1 MIFQLHP
8 QKNKIKRQEKENA
21 SVLPPLS
28 FPSLSSDQW
37 IRGALHCPRGAEVSA
52 RGSMAPFQSSFILE
66 RIKVNGRRI
75 RFKHQTVFN
84 ESWNTATLLWQ
95 PSG

>member
-8 QKNKIKRQEKENA
+8 QKKKKTGKRKCLRA
-21 SVLPPLS
+21 PSPVLS
-28 FPSLSSDQW
+28 FSLFDQW